1 MLDWSHANT
10 ETDMIRFATA
20 AALALLA
27 ATPALAGK
35 VNVPADGIY
44 SQQCLP
50 TVTCFLSIERKGRDA
65 WKLEAWADETKP
77 GGRRLCDHTAT
88 LKTGVGHFTDGDEF
102 DALVGKT
109 KGVEFAISG
118 NADGSLMPIVTGACA
133 NARLPKG
140 RGIIGFGGSF
150 YPEGDF

>member
-1 MLDWSHANT
+1 M
-10 ETDMIRFATA
+10 ETDMIRMLTA
-20 AALALLA
+20 AAVAILA

-35 VNVPADGIY
+35 VDVPADGTY

-77 GGRRLCDHTAT
+77 GGRRLCEHTAM
-88 LKTGVGHFTDGDEF
+88 LKVGVGEFASGDEF

-133 NARLPKG
+133 NAKLQKG
-140 RGIIGFGGSF
+140 RGMIGFGGSF
-150 YPEGDF
+150 YPEGDL